1 MTLSRRGKPAG
12 VHWWRLRRNP
22 LRRRSYLVEAWLLL
36 AAWIL
41 AVVAAVGT
49 GAWTALAVERH
60 VDALRAERHPVP
72 AVLVEDAVRTVGTSD
87 GSDNYR
93 ATVRWTA
100 ADGTKRTGLAHVDS
114 DSKAGSTTQVWLD
127 AQGRLVPTPA
137 SAVQARLEGVV
148 LAVWTAAGVGGAVL
162 LVGRGMSWRLERRRL
177 DQWDAEWARVGPQ
190 WGHKTG

>member
-1 MTLSRRGKPAG
+1 MTLSRRGNPAG
-12 VHWWRLRRNP
+12 VRWWRLRPNP

-36 AAWIL
+36 AAWVL
-41 AVVAAVGT
+41 AVVAAVGV

-114 DSKAGSTTQVWLD
+114 DSKAGATTHVWLD

-137 SAVQARLEGVV
+137 GPAQARLEGVV
-148 LAVWTAAGVGGAVL
+148 LAVWTAVSAGGAVL

>member
-1 MTLSRRGKPAG
+1 MTRSRCGKPAKMRR
-12 VHWWRLRRNP
+12 WRLRPNP

-36 AAWIL
+36 AAWTL
-41 AVVAAVGT
+41 AAVAAVGA

-72 AVLVEDAVRTVGTSD
+72 AVLVEDAERTVGTSD
-87 GSDNYR
+87 GSDSYR

-100 ADGTKRTGLAHVDS
+100 ADGTKRTGLARADAN
-114 DSKAGSTTQVWLD
+114 SKAGSTTQVWLD

-137 SAVQARLEGVV
+137 TAGQARLEGAV
-148 LAVWTAAGVGGAVL
+148 LAVWTAVGAGGAVL
-162 LVGRGMSWRLERRRL
+162 LVGRGVSGWLERRRL
-177 DQWDAEWARVGPQ
+177 EQWDAEWARVGPQ

>member
-1 MTLSRRGKPAG
+1 MTPSRRGKPAQ
-12 VHWWRLRRNP
+12 VRCWRLRPNL
-22 LRRRSYLVEAWLLL
+22 LRRRSHVVEAWLLL

-41 AVVAAVGT
+41 AVLAAVGT

-87 GSDNYR
+87 GSDSYR

-114 DSKAGSTTQVWLD
+114 DSMAGSTTQVWLD
-127 AQGRLVPTPA
+127 AGGRLVPTPVS
-137 SAVQARLEGVV
+137 SAQARLEGVV
-148 LAVWTAAGVGGAVL
+148 LAVWTAVGAGGAVL
-162 LVGRGMSWRLERRRL
+162 LVGRGMSWRLEQRRL
-177 DQWDAEWARVGPQ
+177 DQWDAEWARVGPR
-190 WGHKTG
+190 WGHRTG